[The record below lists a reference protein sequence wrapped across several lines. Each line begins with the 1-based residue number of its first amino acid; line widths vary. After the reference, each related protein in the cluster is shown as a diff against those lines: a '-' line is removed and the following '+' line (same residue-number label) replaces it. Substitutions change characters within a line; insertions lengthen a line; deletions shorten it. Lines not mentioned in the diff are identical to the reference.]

1 MIKILLILLLERVIS
16 FRKILY
22 TKTQTLYDRNPK
34 PQINIVDSYNN
45 NNNNKNITQEDI
57 NKFLENIKKK
67 EIIIDDDIND
77 IWDDGEVEWD
87 LM

>member
-1 MIKILLILLLERVIS
+1 MMIKILLILLLQRVIS

-22 TKTQTLYDRNPK
+22 TKPQILYDHNTK
-34 PQINIVDSYNN
+34 PPINIVDSYNN
-45 NNNNKNITQEDI
+45 KNITREDI
-57 NKFLENIKKK
+57 NKFLENIKKN
-67 EIIIDDDIND
+67 ELINDDIND

>member
-22 TKTQTLYDRNPK
+22 TKTQILYDRNPK
-34 PQINIVDSYNN
+34 PQINIVDSYN